1 VSGID
6 LLVMLKGSI
15 TDCIGFTDDRFQKRR
30 MGVVDI
36 KVTQNCMFLFMAFV
50 GCRHVAFRAPQLLIP
65 INEREIAF
73 NFV

>member
-15 TDCIGFTDDRFQKRR
+15 TDYIGFTDDRFQKRR

>member
-1 VSGID
+1 
-6 LLVMLKGSI
+6 
-15 TDCIGFTDDRFQKRR
+15 

-36 KVTQNCMFLFMAFV
+36 KVTQNCMFLFVAFV